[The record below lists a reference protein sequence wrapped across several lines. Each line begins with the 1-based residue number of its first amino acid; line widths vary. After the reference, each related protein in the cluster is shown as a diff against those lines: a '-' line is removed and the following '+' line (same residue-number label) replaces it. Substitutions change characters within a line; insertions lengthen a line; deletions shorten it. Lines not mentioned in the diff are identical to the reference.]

1 VEHWVRNTPILGAIY
16 GVYHGLRTGNP
27 EEVVS
32 SIPVLGTFY
41 NIEQGFAHGDMGRV
55 GEAIITSIPF
65 VGPLYQIEEGARTG
79 DAARAVGGGEG
90 LLLDVLVFGSA
101 FHMMRWEGA
110 ESARA
115 VPAAD
120 VAEAPPGASSPLLTN
135 RARLPDSAPPRPETE
150 PVAEPPRTGDVQVD
164 DGGTTR
170 AEPNDLAIS
179 RASDWSDRGLLHLA
193 DGRVI
198 PTHGAR
204 YLHGARSGSLLSF
217 TDYAGEARGALLPM
231 GELEA
236 KGIIPFAGELGHS
249 LSDQAF
255 ARDRLSVVNIMNT
268 ACLDYAEDRTRAW
281 TPALAREQL
290 DLYERMPPFPGEEDV
305 HARSV
310 DLRRKQLE
318 IWETL
323 PKDQKALVSEA
334 FPVVYGIRTTEEGR
348 VVYPGYGSDVNEAG
362 LSGGA
367 GPADIRV
374 VFVPDNRIELVK
386 SLIAS
391 SPRTAHIAVESID
404 SLKGLP
410 VPTFKLELRLPPRPS
425 YPPPPPPIGDDLAGA
440 RGHTIDMSTSP
451 PPFP

>member
-1 VEHWVRNTPILGAIY
+1 VDHWLRNTPIVNAIY

-55 GEAIITSIPF
+55 GEAVITSIPF

-110 ESARA
+110 ESART

-120 VAEAPPGASSPLLTN
+120 VAEAPPGALSPLVTN

-164 DGGTTR
+164 DGGTTP

-179 RASDWSDRGLLHLA
+179 RASGSPDRGLLHLA

-236 KGIIPFAGELGHS
+236 KGIVPFTGELGHS
-249 LSDQAF
+249 LSDRGF
-255 ARDRLSVVNIMNT
+255 SRNKLSVLDVTNP
-268 ACLDYAEDRTRAW
+268 ACLDYAGAVSDAWPKTW
-281 TPALAREQL
+281 TPELAKRMI
-290 DLYERMPPFPGEEDV
+290 DSYENTSPFPGDESLPP
-305 HARSV
+305 RKV
-310 DLRRKQLE
+310 DLARRQLAS
-318 IWETL
+318 WETL
-323 PKDQKALVSEA
+323 SRDQKALVSEG
-334 FPVVYGIRTTEEGR
+334 FPVVYGICEQANDRIHI
-348 VVYPGYGSDVNEAG
+348 PAHGSDVDELGLAG
-362 LSGGA
+362 GVR
-367 GPADIRV
+367 PADIRV
-374 VFVPDNRIELVK
+374 IFVPDTEMGLVK
-386 SLIAS
+386 DLVAS
-391 SPRTAHIAVESID
+391 SLVTAHVAVESID
-404 SLKGLP
+404 HLKP
-410 VPTFKLELRLPPRPS
+410 SFTFKLAPAPLPRQLPS
-425 YPPPPPPIGDDLAGA
+425 AVASQPGPVPP
-440 RGHTIDMSTSP
+440 SSS
-451 PPFP
+451 